1 MKMLYTLLILLFMFI
16 YHTITIEK
24 INSLNRE
31 TQVHWMLPSDAKCAV
46 KLLWF
51 RDAKGE
57 KYPANMM
64 VCNFDAALK
73 QPIRPKPKQNLE
85 IMQEKYRGEK

>member
-1 MKMLYTLLILLFMFI
+1 LFMFI

-73 QPIRPKPKQNLE
+73 QPIKIKPKQNLE
-85 IMQEKYRGEK
+85 VMQEKYRGEK